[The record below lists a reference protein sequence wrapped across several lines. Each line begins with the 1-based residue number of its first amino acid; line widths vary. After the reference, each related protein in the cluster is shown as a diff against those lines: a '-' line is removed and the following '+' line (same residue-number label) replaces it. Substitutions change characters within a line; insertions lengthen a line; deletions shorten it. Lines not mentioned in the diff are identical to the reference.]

1 MGEVPIIIV
10 LVKAIM
16 NRDQRMHPVKED
28 VL

>member
-16 NRDQRMHPVKED
+16 NRDQRIHSVKED